1 MDIDLFKYILR
12 LSVIPMLF
20 VSLLL
25 ITHGTD
31 DGINIINVIGIVL
44 LIISGAIIIN
54 IDYYK
59 GTKNNLYCYNL
70 HVNKCKNMEYG
81 YFCD

>member
-20 VSLLL
+20 LSLLL

-31 DGINIINVIGIVL
+31 DDINVVNVIGIVL
-44 LIISGAIIIN
+44 LIINGTIIIN
-54 IDYYK
+54 NASKDK
-59 GTKNNLYCYNL
+59 DEESK
-70 HVNKCKNMEYG
+70 
-81 YFCD
+81 

>member
-20 VSLLL
+20 LSLLL

-31 DGINIINVIGIVL
+31 DGINIVNVIGIVL
-44 LIISGAIIIN
+44 LIISGSYIIGN
-54 IDYYK
+54 A
-59 GTKNNLYCYNL
+59 KNN
-70 HVNKCKNMEYG
+70 KDE
-81 YFCD
+81 

>member
-20 VSLLL
+20 LSLLL

-31 DGINIINVIGIVL
+31 DSINVVNVIGIVL
-44 LIISGAIIIN
+44 LIISCTIIIN
-54 IDYYK
+54 NAS
-59 GTKNNLYCYNL
+59 KN
-70 HVNKCKNMEYG
+70 KDEESK
-81 YFCD
+81 

>member
-1 MDIDLFKYILR
+1 MNLDFFKYILR
-12 LSVIPMLF
+12 LLVIPMLF

-31 DGINIINVIGIVL
+31 DGINVINVIGIVL

-54 IDYYK
+54 D
-59 GTKNNLYCYNL
+59 TKNN
-70 HVNKCKNMEYG
+70 KDEESK
-81 YFCD
+81 

>member
-20 VSLLL
+20 LSLLL

-31 DGINIINVIGIVL
+31 DSINVVNVIGIVL
-44 LIISGAIIIN
+44 LIISGTIIIN
-54 IDYYK
+54 NASKDK
-59 GTKNNLYCYNL
+59 D
-70 HVNKCKNMEYG
+70 E
-81 YFCD
+81 

>member
-20 VSLLL
+20 LSLLL

-31 DGINIINVIGIVL
+31 DGINVVNVIGIVL
-44 LIISGAIIIN
+44 LIISGSYIIV
-54 IDYYK
+54 DA
-59 GTKNNLYCYNL
+59 KNN
-70 HVNKCKNMEYG
+70 KDE
-81 YFCD
+81 

>member
-31 DGINIINVIGIVL
+31 DGINVVNVIGIIL
-44 LIISGAIIIN
+44 LIISGSYIIV
-54 IDYYK
+54 DA
-59 GTKNNLYCYNL
+59 KNN
-70 HVNKCKNMEYG
+70 KDEESR
-81 YFCD
+81 

>member
-31 DGINIINVIGIVL
+31 DDINVVNVIGIVL

-54 IDYYK
+54 NASKDNDEESK
-59 GTKNNLYCYNL
+59 
-70 HVNKCKNMEYG
+70 
-81 YFCD
+81 

>member
-1 MDIDLFKYILR
+1 MNIDLFKYILR

-20 VSLLL
+20 LSLLL

-31 DGINIINVIGIVL
+31 DSINVVNVIGIVL

-54 IDYYK
+54 NASKDK
-59 GTKNNLYCYNL
+59 DEESK
-70 HVNKCKNMEYG
+70 
-81 YFCD
+81 

>member
-12 LSVIPMLF
+12 LSVVPMLF

-25 ITHGTD
+25 ITNGTD

-44 LIISGAIIIN
+44 LIISGTIIIN
-54 IDYYK
+54 NASKDK
-59 GTKNNLYCYNL
+59 DEESK
-70 HVNKCKNMEYG
+70 
-81 YFCD
+81 

>member
-20 VSLLL
+20 VSLLF

-31 DGINIINVIGIVL
+31 DSINIINVIGIVL

-54 IDYYK
+54 NASKDK
-59 GTKNNLYCYNL
+59 DEESK
-70 HVNKCKNMEYG
+70 
-81 YFCD
+81 

>member
-20 VSLLL
+20 LSLLL

-31 DGINIINVIGIVL
+31 DNINVVNVIGIIL
-44 LIISGAIIIN
+44 LIISGTIIIN
-54 IDYYK
+54 NASKDNDEK
-59 GTKNNLYCYNL
+59 K
-70 HVNKCKNMEYG
+70 
-81 YFCD
+81 

>member
-1 MDIDLFKYILR
+1 MNIDLFKYILR

-25 ITHGTD
+25 ITYGTD
-31 DGINIINVIGIVL
+31 DGINVVNVIGIVL

-54 IDYYK
+54 NASKDEDEDIK
-59 GTKNNLYCYNL
+59 
-70 HVNKCKNMEYG
+70 
-81 YFCD
+81 

>member
-31 DGINIINVIGIVL
+31 DSINLVNMIGIVL

-54 IDYYK
+54 NASKDNDEESK
-59 GTKNNLYCYNL
+59 
-70 HVNKCKNMEYG
+70 
-81 YFCD
+81 

>member
-20 VSLLL
+20 LSLLL

-31 DGINIINVIGIVL
+31 DGINIVNVFGIIL
-44 LIISGAIIIN
+44 LIISGTIIIN
-54 IDYYK
+54 NASKDK
-59 GTKNNLYCYNL
+59 DEESK
-70 HVNKCKNMEYG
+70 
-81 YFCD
+81 

>member
-1 MDIDLFKYILR
+1 MNIDLFKYILR

-25 ITHGTD
+25 IAHGTD
-31 DGINIINVIGIVL
+31 DAINIVNIIGIIL

-54 IDYYK
+54 NASKDK
-59 GTKNNLYCYNL
+59 D
-70 HVNKCKNMEYG
+70 E
-81 YFCD
+81 

>member
-25 ITHGTD
+25 ITHGND
-31 DGINIINVIGIVL
+31 DDINIVNVIGIVL
-44 LIISGAIIIN
+44 LIISSAIIIN
-54 IDYYK
+54 NASKDK
-59 GTKNNLYCYNL
+59 DEESK
-70 HVNKCKNMEYG
+70 
-81 YFCD
+81 